1 MLTLLKCIESTLDVV
16 LKAIYKDN
24 FSKSRSNILS
34 YIVYS
39 EHIDPE
45 AIINEIRDSCKC
57 NVSLVD
63 SVDASNVVERV
74 YIAYRNGE
82 KVVIEIVNSRFCV
95 STKPTKRG
103 FLTRCTEIRVYS
115 TSIFKS

>member
-24 FSKSRSNILS
+24 VDKRGRNILS
-34 YIVYS
+34 YIIYR
-39 EHIDPE
+39 EFIDSE
-45 AIINEIRDSCKC
+45 AIIAELRQACQC
-57 NVSLVD
+57 NISLVD

-74 YIAYRNGE
+74 YI
-82 KVVIEIVNSRFCV
+82 
-95 STKPTKRG
+95 
-103 FLTRCTEIRVYS
+103 TEIRVYS